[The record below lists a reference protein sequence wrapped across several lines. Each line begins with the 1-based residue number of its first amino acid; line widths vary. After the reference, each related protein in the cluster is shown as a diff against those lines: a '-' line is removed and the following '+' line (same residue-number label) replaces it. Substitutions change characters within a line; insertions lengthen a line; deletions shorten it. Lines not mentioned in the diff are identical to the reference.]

1 MKDSCK
7 GGGSGC
13 CGSRDGH
20 QCSWPK
26 KFELEGGWKD
36 HWKENEGKHY
46 DPVLEHDFC
55 YDDCLTYLKKSVT

>member
-26 KFELEGGWKD
+26 KFELEQELSAESACLDEKD
-36 HWKENEGKHY
+36 TKIIDNNSMT
-46 DPVLEHDFC
+46 F
-55 YDDCLTYLKKSVT
+55 